1 MFIHTEDLIE
11 RRILL
16 LAQVIIP
23 LRHAIPLF
31 RNQVEATVSDLAE
44 TTDQRKRAFELRDTT
59 MRPIDFRIVDIDQ
72 EEIAQPPLR
81 IVKHTHRTVYLE
93 VT

>member
-44 TTDQRKRAFELRDTT
+44 TTDQRKRAFELREYDYA
-59 MRPIDFRIVDIDQ
+59 PDYFRIVG
-72 EEIAQPPLR
+72 
-81 IVKHTHRTVYLE
+81 
-93 VT
+93 